1 MTAVEFR
8 HLRQAVSA
16 TVSRRFCRP
25 TVSERLGVTL
35 AELAR
40 LIGVARNTLTAKS
53 SARKVDSALSQVVR
67 ILAMASEMAGD
78 ENRATIW
85 FKHQPIPG
93 WAGKTAYDL
102 VERGQVGQGACLSRG
117 GAVRRLCLI
126 VGTLTLW
133 RAFVPQWALRR
144 FRARV
149 LRASV
154 AAGTRSACR
163 RSMRRANSRPPGR
176 NTTRVLSSIR
186 R

>member
-1 MTAVEFR
+1 MTALSFDTAASR
-8 HLRQAVSA
+8 FADGHSPFLSA
-16 TVSRRFCRP
+16 RR
-25 TVSERLGVTL
+25 VSEQLGVTL

-102 VERGQVGQGACLSRG
+102 VSEGKSDKVLAYLE
-117 GAVRRLCLI
+117 AVRSG
-126 VGTLTLW
+126 VY
-133 RAFVPQWALRR
+133 A
-144 FRARV
+144 
-149 LRASV
+149 
-154 AAGTRSACR
+154 
-163 RSMRRANSRPPGR
+163 
-176 NTTRVLSSIR
+176 
-186 R
+186 